1 MVVGED
7 VTLGAD
13 DDTAA
18 QSGLGLRGLVT
29 KEELEPGVVAARV
42 AHGLAGID
50 ADHGGRCF
58 ARCAA
63 ETARRRLPRRGWWR
77 FNQGHARTRAGGAL
91 ADPVGLEGGDNKIG
105 RGENR
110 HGLREQQPDAFHDE

>member
-7 VTLGAD
+7 VTVGAD

-29 KEELEPGVVAARV
+29 KEELEPGSLLRGWRTALLVLMLTTAGDALRAAPLKLP
-42 AHGLAGID
+42 AAGCP
-50 ADHGGRCF
+50 AGAG
-58 ARCAA
+58 A
-63 ETARRRLPRRGWWR
+63 LPSGPRR
-77 FNQGHARTRAGGAL
+77 ARAGGAL

>member
-1 MVVGED
+1 MMTPLPRPVWACG
-7 VTLGAD
+7 T
-13 DDTAA
+13 
-18 QSGLGLRGLVT
+18 LVT

-50 ADHGGRCF
+50 ADHGGRC

-63 ETARRRLPRRGWWR
+63 ETAAAGWHRRGWGR
-77 FNQGHARTRAGGAL
+77 LHQRAMPALGAGGA

-105 RGENR
+105 GGETVT
-110 HGLREQQPDAFHDE
+110 A